1 MNQQNFDAIKIA
13 FFDIDGTLVDMNKK
27 VITPRMLDTLI
38 QLKQKGLRI
47 CIATGRAPMTIPH
60 FPGVDFDAYLAFN
73 ASYCYYKGYRY
84 FPQSDPHF

>member
-13 FFDIDGTLVDMNKK
+13 FFDIDGTLVDLNKK

-47 CIATGRAPMTIPH
+47 CIATDRKS
-60 FPGVDFDAYLAFN
+60 VV
-73 ASYCYYKGYRY
+73 
-84 FPQSDPHF
+84 

>member
-13 FFDIDGTLVDMNKK
+13 FFDIDGTLVDLNKK

-38 QLKQKGLRI
+38 HLKQKGLRI
-47 CIATGRAPMTIPH
+47 CIATGRAPMTTPH

-73 ASYCYYKGYRY
+73 ASYRY
-84 FPQSDPHF
+84 TQDTDIFDPHF